1 MRPST
6 QRQPPPHTCQ
16 LPPHFLAQ
24 EEICADLHLC
34 EIIAAAGLL
43 APGGH
48 FMWKGFTQFEHQ
60 TISQLYLM
68 GCMFE
73 EVAVYKPSTSKP
85 ANRLAGD

>member
-1 MRPST
+1 MRPCT
-6 QRQPPPHTCQ
+6 QRQPPPHAPQ
-16 LPPHFLAQ
+16 PSSSQ

-85 ANRLAGD
+85 ANRLDGG